1 MRKLAILFLLLLISS
16 RPFSLATAT
25 SLPTIAPTVMLP
37 APERCSITVQQIA
50 HEQSIYRWLAMSLV
64 VGLNYIG
71 VDGERME
78 ANISPDGYG
87 WWALVIQAPDKD
99 FCDLWHPIFDYL
111 EFEVR
116 P

>member
-1 MRKLAILFLLLLISS
+1 
-16 RPFSLATAT
+16 
-25 SLPTIAPTVMLP
+25 MLP

-78 ANISPDGYG
+78 ANISPDG
-87 WWALVIQAPDKD
+87 
-99 FCDLWHPIFDYL
+99 
-111 EFEVR
+111 
-116 P
+116 